1 MNSKKFVSIIMSIL
15 LLSSVAYAF
24 VNRQYLHDLY
34 IVKRTNIE
42 AEAQI
47 LQNQLNLTSK
57 GNFLYEASI
66 PEVQESN
73 EFNKSCNDV
82 KTEHSIVLGCYTKQ
96 RVYVFNVSDTR
107 LDGIQQVTAAH
118 ELLHAVYERMTLS
131 ERKQIDKELV
141 SLADTIQDERFQSTL
156 AQYRQTE
163 PDQISNELHSIIGTE
178 ISEIT
183 PKLEEHY
190 AKYFN
195 NRRLIVGFANQ
206 YEKVFTDI
214 EAQIQEHDKNLSE
227 IKVEIDALDKSIT
240 SQQSQIKSEAARLDL
255 LRANDKIEEYNLGVG
270 PFNEL
275 VRSYNANIESQRSK
289 VAQYNE
295 IVKERNSLATTQSDL
310 TKQLDSNYQTL

>member
-34 IVKRTNIE
+34 IIKRTNIE
-42 AEAQI
+42 AEAQT
-47 LQNQLNLTSK
+47 LQNQLDLTPN

-66 PEVQESN
+66 PEVQESG
-73 EFNKSCNDV
+73 EFKRSCNDV

-96 RVYVFNVSDTR
+96 RIYIFNVSDTR

-118 ELLHAVYERMTLS
+118 ELLHAVYERMTPA
-131 ERKQIDKELV
+131 ERKQINKELT
-141 SLADTIQDERFQSTL
+141 SLAGTIKDERFQSTL
-156 AQYRQTE
+156 DQYKRTE
-163 PDQISNELHSIIGTE
+163 PGQINNELHSIIGTE
-178 ISEIT
+178 ISVTT

-190 AKYFN
+190 AKYFS
-195 NRRLIVGFANQ
+195 NRQMIVDFAKQ
-206 YEKVFTDI
+206 YERVFTDI
-214 EAQIQEHDKNLSE
+214 EAEIQKHDKDLASMK
-227 IKVEIDALDKSIT
+227 IEIDALDKSIT
-240 SQQSQIKSEAARLDL
+240 AQQSQIKLEAARLDL
-255 LRANDKIEEYNLGVG
+255 LRANDKIEEYNLGVV

-275 VRSYNANIESQRSK
+275 VRTYNANIESQRSK
-289 VAQYNE
+289 VAQYNT